1 MSTLDELHERWSRD
15 PGYREAY
22 ERLGPEFELVRALIE
37 ARRRAGMSQAELAA
51 RMETTQSAVARLS
64 GRPDSEVD
72 TSDIPELS
80 DSELAGA
87 KRGGLYRPVKKQ
99 ITARVDADVLAWL
112 KSGGKGYQSRMN
124 AILRQAMLNT
134 K

>member
-1 MSTLDELHERWSRD
+1 MKNIEHTLETLPPLTEAQIKELN
-15 PGYREAY
+15 
-22 ERLGPEFELVRALIE
+22 
-37 ARRRAGMSQAELAA
+37 
-51 RMETTQSAVARLS
+51 RLS